1 MKRGFEDQQLK
12 KIGVPDLEI
21 QKSTEMLERQEEEA
35 RSLIFCHLP
44 LVEMTPCQR
53 RICEIPGP
61 AQSLTSKSPYYPQ
74 SSVTEERSDCAI
86 PWPREFRTRQSP
98 FGKGHQISTPSNT
111 NLLKLAE
118 IIFSHHKIPIV
129 SRDVLLSNLSAIDSS
144 FEQLQTSSTLRDGG
158 RLPTSRDSSVAE
170 TDNSQCVSAQE
181 EMRQS
186 NLRKGNKG
194 TALVDFYLSQG
205 TEAER

>member
-118 IIFSHHKIPIV
+118 IIF
-129 SRDVLLSNLSAIDSS
+129 
-144 FEQLQTSSTLRDGG
+144 EQLQTSSTLRDGG